1 MTVFSHSLVDSE
13 SHWSGSGSVFLA
25 VREVVFFDFTKN
37 AVGIRCNP
45 ETALYPERAKSE
57 QEEKETRVLHSPSHG
72 KE

>member
-1 MTVFSHSLVDSE
+1 LEWLRKCFSCSE
-13 SHWSGSGSVFLA
+13 GSS
-25 VREVVFFDFTKN
+25 FFDFTKN